1 LAKDLLCGDLIYY
14 LPLRL
19 VMHATVAKPSNLGGV
34 VRSNPDGKP
43 PQLLKSQRLEAGE
56 ELVKL
61 YSNLYIEGTRC
72 EFDSSAVKDYTPDE
86 TSETVRSRTV
96 YYLVE

>member
-1 LAKDLLCGDLIYY
+1 
-14 LPLRL
+14 
-19 VMHATVAKPSNLGGV
+19 MHATVAKPSNLGGV

-61 YSNLYIEGTRC
+61 YANLYVEGTRC